1 MARSRIKQWKA
12 VLLFI
17 PIILALTA
25 CYKSSSPEDCTIY
38 DYSDC
43 NTLEPLAQTID
54 LSFSINKYIKKIPYV
69 VYEGYVDTGKELFRD
84 TATQSS
90 VSFTGNFDVY
100 YSVKAE
106 YIIDGKKIF
115 AIDGGKMKKTETV
128 KCDSVCW
135 DVRGASFDL
144 NLR

>member
-1 MARSRIKQWKA
+1 MARSRINIFKLGILFLF
-12 VLLFI
+12 VLF
-17 PIILALTA
+17 TQSA
-25 CYKSSSPEDCTIY
+25 CFKNSSPEDCTTY
-38 DYSDC
+38 DYYDC
-43 NTLEPLAQTID
+43 NTVEPINQNIE

-90 VSFTGNFDVY
+90 VSFVGNFDVY

-135 DVRGASFDL
+135 DVKGTNFDL